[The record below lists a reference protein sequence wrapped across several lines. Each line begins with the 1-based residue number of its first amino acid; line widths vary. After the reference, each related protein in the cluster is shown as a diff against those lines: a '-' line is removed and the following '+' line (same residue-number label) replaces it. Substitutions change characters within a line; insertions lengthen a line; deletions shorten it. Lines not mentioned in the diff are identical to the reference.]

1 MSRYRDTAFHV
12 YGRWYGGGP
21 PWLAATDAARS
32 LQAVNSMHGRVADA
46 AAALSL
52 DEFDRRVEAT
62 FGDEKELEPQAQIL
76 FQDLARLRASF
87 PLSPEYYVF
96 VRNPLK
102 FTQFDMVLVQCAF
115 FAATILYP
123 NHYGCQGANATELA
137 GFLHVWRVFGY
148 YLGIEDTFNGAQYDV
163 TATRQLCAK
172 IMERILKPCLLF
184 VDHRTIQM
192 GQQIFRDPSNYYV
205 WLYRNYAMLGF
216 ELRGLWASF
225 TWRQKYWYYLR
236 TTIVSY
242 IYPLPG
248 VKWALNKFL
257 KRLIEKFT
265 RRLTKKQN

>member
-1 MSRYRDTAFHV
+1 
-12 YGRWYGGGP
+12 
-21 PWLAATDAARS
+21 
-32 LQAVNSMHGRVADA
+32 
-46 AAALSL
+46 
-52 DEFDRRVEAT
+52 
-62 FGDEKELEPQAQIL
+62 
-76 FQDLARLRASF
+76 
-87 PLSPEYYVF
+87 
-96 VRNPLK
+96 
-102 FTQFDMVLVQCAF
+102 
-115 FAATILYP
+115 
-123 NHYGCQGANATELA
+123 
-137 GFLHVWRVFGY
+137 
-148 YLGIEDTFNGAQYDV
+148 
-163 TATRQLCAK
+163 
-172 IMERILKPCLLF
+172 
-184 VDHRTIQM
+184 M